1 MNLTQHYKDNNTETS
16 AIVYQRRTNILLGLI
31 VALSI
36 MFVSLEYSMRD
47 SQEALVDDVLDDMS
61 QEMEIFPVLNRQ
73 DMSPAV
79 SKTKIIK
86 QAEIVAVDKEVSGV
100 VEENVVGEDNVGDS
114 DASSSSETNT
124 ANASSTIAVDTN
136 DNPLGFQEVESLPE
150 FPGGMSELVQWLTK
164 TLKYPLSAQNA
175 KIEGTVL
182 VAFIINTDGTITTPK
197 IVTSVCDELDNEA
210 LRVIRMMP
218 KWKPGMQRG
227 KPVRVKYT
235 VPVMFRLQ

>member
-1 MNLTQHYKDNNTETS
+1 MNLTQHYKDSNTETS

-218 KWKPGMQRG
+218 KWQPGKDHG
-227 KPVRVKYT
+227 KPCRTY
-235 VPVMFRLQ
+235 FRIPIVFKL

>member
-1 MNLTQHYKDNNTETS
+1 MNLTQHYKDSNTETS

-31 VALSI
+31 VVLSI

-218 KWKPGMQRG
+218 KPCRT
-227 KPVRVKYT
+227 Y
-235 VPVMFRLQ
+235 FRIPIVFKL

>member
-218 KWKPGMQRG
+218 KWKPGKDQG
-227 KPVRVKYT
+227 KPCRTY
-235 VPVMFRLQ
+235 FRIPIVFKL

>member
-1 MNLTQHYKDNNTETS
+1 MNLTQHYKDSNTETS

-124 ANASSTIAVDTN
+124 ANASSTIAVDSN

-218 KWKPGMQRG
+218 KWQPGKDHG
-227 KPVRVKYT
+227 KPCRTY
-235 VPVMFRLQ
+235 FRIPIVFKL

>member
-1 MNLTQHYKDNNTETS
+1 MTLTQHYKDSNTETS

-124 ANASSTIAVDTN
+124 ANASSTIAVDSN

-218 KWKPGMQRG
+218 KWKPGKDHG
-227 KPVRVKYT
+227 KPCRTY
-235 VPVMFRLQ
+235 FRIPIVFKL

>member
-124 ANASSTIAVDTN
+124 ANASSTIAVDSN

-218 KWKPGMQRG
+218 KWKPGKYHG
-227 KPVRVKYT
+227 KPCRTY
-235 VPVMFRLQ
+235 FRIPIVFKL

>member
-1 MNLTQHYKDNNTETS
+1 MNLTQHYKDSNTETS

-124 ANASSTIAVDTN
+124 ANASSTIAVDSN

-218 KWKPGMQRG
+218 KWKPGKDHG
-227 KPVRVKYT
+227 KPCRTYCRVPIVFK
-235 VPVMFRLQ
+235 L

>member
-1 MNLTQHYKDNNTETS
+1 MNLTQHYKDSNTETS

-218 KWKPGMQRG
+218 KWEPGKDHG
-227 KPVRVKYT
+227 KPCRTY
-235 VPVMFRLQ
+235 FRIPIVFKL

>member
-1 MNLTQHYKDNNTETS
+1 MNLTQHYKDSNTETS

-31 VALSI
+31 VALAI

-218 KWKPGMQRG
+218 KWEPGKDHG
-227 KPVRVKYT
+227 KPCRTY
-235 VPVMFRLQ
+235 FRIPIVFKL

>member
-79 SKTKIIK
+79 
-86 QAEIVAVDKEVSGV
+86 
-100 VEENVVGEDNVGDS
+100 
-114 DASSSSETNT
+114 
-124 ANASSTIAVDTN
+124 
-136 DNPLGFQEVESLPE
+136 
-150 FPGGMSELVQWLTK
+150 
-164 TLKYPLSAQNA
+164 
-175 KIEGTVL
+175 
-182 VAFIINTDGTITTPK
+182 
-197 IVTSVCDELDNEA
+197 
-210 LRVIRMMP
+210 
-218 KWKPGMQRG
+218 
-227 KPVRVKYT
+227 
-235 VPVMFRLQ
+235 

>member
-16 AIVYQRRTNILLGLI
+16 AIIYQRRTNILLGLI

-218 KWKPGMQRG
+218 KWEPGKDHG
-227 KPVRVKYT
+227 KPCRTY
-235 VPVMFRLQ
+235 FRIPIVFKL